1 MQLVLAIYY
10 VLRND
15 RPEHVARMK
24 LFQETLVVLFM
35 VVILYDSALSLM
47 SLSLNSITNLV
58 AQYLG
63 GVVLALLLLIFYLI
77 YVLVWVRPYRL
88 FELYKVNNIFRVV
101 GLAILP
107 LNRYGGLILIDI
119 AELIFFLVDMVLYRS
134 EKLNAKT
141 YVLERVLIVVA
152 LNGSIFADTSISLL
166 GLAGVGMG
174 GILLIK
180 IYYTVITVKEYI
192 DLGRIQGASEVDV
205 SDIVN
210 VSDKAKDDFSM
221 HIDSKSF
228 IHSKI
233 N

>member
-1 MQLVLAIYY
+1 
-10 VLRND
+10 
-15 RPEHVARMK
+15 MK

-166 GLAGVGMG
+166 ALAGVGMG